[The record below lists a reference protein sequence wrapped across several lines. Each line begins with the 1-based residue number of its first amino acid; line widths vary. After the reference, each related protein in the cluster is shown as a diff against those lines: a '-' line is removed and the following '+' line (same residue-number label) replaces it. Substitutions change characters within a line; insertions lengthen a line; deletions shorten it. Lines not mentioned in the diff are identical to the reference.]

1 MGRGEQKVF
10 CVHGSEGFTGARAH
24 GSEGFTR
31 SEREKAVSLQQLR
44 EHAASIHST
53 ELTTWWDR

>member
-10 CVHGSEGFTGARAH
+10 CVHGSEGSRERGH

-44 EHAASIHST
+44 EQAASIHST